1 MPTNPTPNPT
11 AADTSRK
18 DDLPETDAEDESAR
32 PHDGDHNQGGARP
45 AGIEYQ
51 RELGTEQ
58 DS

>member
-1 MPTNPTPNPT
+1 MMPTQNTSIPAAPEDAKPATHHD
-11 AADTSRK
+11 AAD
-18 DDLPETDAEDESAR
+18 PAA

-58 DS
+58 DA

>member
-1 MPTNPTPNPT
+1 MPTTNTPSPVAPDDAKPSTPHGTNDP
-11 AADTSRK
+11 AA
-18 DDLPETDAEDESAR
+18 

-58 DS
+58 DA